1 MKRIL
6 AAALLV
12 SPLVSAPAYAAL
24 EKAERAISC
33 SKDGVKTA
41 CDQNQNED
49 ARASASPKPAVDIS
63 VRIRS
68 PWAKIDIRLN
78 FG

>member
-12 SPLVSAPAYAAL
+12 SPFAMDPAFAAVEKPERSVSC
-24 EKAERAISC
+24 I
-33 SKDGVKTA
+33 KDGAKTA
-41 CDQNQNED
+41 CDQNED
-49 ARASASPKPAVDIS
+49 TRISINPKPAVDIS